1 MSRVQQQLFYSPPT
15 PQNVPS
21 LIRWTGSKRSQAGV
35 IARHAPQHDRYLEPF
50 LGGGALLYVLGG
62 VGSVAG
68 DVYDPLV
75 KFWKTVQSDPQR
87 VIDHYTDEWHAL
99 QDDLPGHYYVVRE
112 RFNQTRDPLDLAFL
126 TRTCVNGIVRFNQ
139 DGEFNNSFHLSRRGM
154 SPDKFSGIVRIWN
167 IAIRGV
173 EFVCEDYEDT
183 VALAKPGDFVYLD
196 PPYANNKSRYI
207 SDLDP
212 DRLWDVLDDLNHRDV
227 KWALSF
233 DGTRG
238 DSDFT
243 QPVPPS
249 LYRHRHLISSGNS
262 KVRQVLGG
270 VNEEVRESLY
280 LNY

>member
-1 MSRVQQQLFYSPPT
+1 MSKVQQQLFYSSPESRT
-15 PQNVPS
+15 VPS
-21 LIRWTGSKRSQAGV
+21 LIRWTGSKRSQADV
-35 IARHAPQHDRYLEPF
+35 IASHVPDHDRYFEPF
-50 LGGGALLYVLGG
+50 LGGGALLYLLGSE
-62 VGSVAG
+62 GSVAG
-68 DVYDPLV
+68 DVYAPLV
-75 KFWKTVQSDPQR
+75 DFWEAVQSDPQR
-87 VIDHYTDEWHAL
+87 VIDHYAEEWHAL
-99 QDDLPGHYYVVRE
+99 QADLPGHYYVVRD
-112 RFNQTRDPLDLAFL
+112 RFNRTRDSLDLAFL

-139 DGEFNNSFHLSRRGM
+139 NGEFNNSFHLSRRGM
-154 SPDKFSGIVRIWN
+154 SPDKFSGIVRVWN

-173 EFVCEDYEDT
+173 DFVYGDYEET
-183 VALAKPGDFVYLD
+183 VQTAQEGDFVYLD

-207 SDLDP
+207 SDLDS
-212 DRLWDVLDDLNHRDV
+212 DRLWDVLESLNRRGV

-238 DSDFT
+238 ENDFT

-249 LYRHRHLISSGNS
+249 LYQHRHLISSGNS